1 MAGDLTAAIDQAM
14 EICWDE
20 GFGYNLGGM
29 AQSHAAGVDCSG
41 LIGRVLHDNGFNYPS
56 YHVGT
61 INMGPYLIAAGFTE
75 YNYTSSFQMQSGDL
89 VVMNHLD
96 MTGGH
101 TFFYVE
107 DVFGYTNS
115 SGRTASTGI
124 VHRAKVEASSSR
136 TSGYSYANGDPGT
149 IPGDVNNPSGPGD
162 KPRNGVGA
170 YWEVWCHAYSV
181 LINGYDWTDP
191 GDTVRVYRY
200 PGGYTGGSLYKY
212 GAFFLYNLLF
222 RNRKHVRGLKG
233 LV

>member
-1 MAGDLTAAIDQAM
+1 MPGDLNAAIDQAM

-20 GFGYNLGGM
+20 GYGYNLGGM

-41 LIGRVLHDNGFNYPS
+41 LVGRVLHDNGFNYPS

-61 INMGPYLIAAGFTE
+61 INMGPALIAAGFTE
-75 YNYTSSFQMQSGDL
+75 YNYTSSFQMQSGDI

-96 MTGGH
+96 MSGGH

-107 DVFGYTNS
+107 DIRAYTDPSADSANI
-115 SGRTASTGI
+115 GI
-124 VHRAKVEASSSR
+124 VHRAKVEASSTR
-136 TSGYSYANGDPGT
+136 GHTAAGDHRKNG
-149 IPGDVNNPSGPGD
+149 N
-162 KPRNGVGA
+162 GA

-212 GAFFLYNLLF
+212 GALFLYHLLF

-233 LV
+233 LI

>member
-1 MAGDLTAAIDQAM
+1 MAGDLNAAIDQAM
-14 EICWDE
+14 AICWDE
-20 GFGYNLGGM
+20 GYGYNLGGM

-41 LIGRVLHDNGFNYPS
+41 LVGRVLHDNGFNYPS

-61 INMGPYLIAAGFTE
+61 INMGPALIAAGFAE
-75 YNYTSSFQMQSGDL
+75 YNYNSSFQMQSGDI

-96 MTGGH
+96 MSGGH

-107 DVFGYTNS
+107 DIRAYTDPSADSANI
-115 SGRTASTGI
+115 GI
-124 VHRAKVEASSSR
+124 VHRAKVEASSTR
-136 TSGYSYANGDPGT
+136 GHTAAGDHRKNG
-149 IPGDVNNPSGPGD
+149 N
-162 KPRNGVGA
+162 GA

-212 GAFFLYNLLF
+212 GALFLYHLLF

-233 LV
+233 LI

>member
-1 MAGDLTAAIDQAM
+1 MAGDLNSAIDQAM
-14 EICWDE
+14 AICWDE
-20 GFGYNLGGM
+20 GYGYNLGGM

-75 YNYTSSFQMQSGDL
+75 YNYTSSFQMQSGDI

-107 DVFGYTNS
+107 DIRAYTDPSADSANI
-115 SGRTASTGI
+115 GT
-124 VHRAKVEASSSR
+124 VHRAKVEASSTR
-136 TSGYSYANGDPGT
+136 GHTAQGDHRKNG
-149 IPGDVNNPSGPGD
+149 N
-162 KPRNGVGA
+162 GA

-222 RNRKHVRGLKG
+222 RNRKHVRRLKG
-233 LV
+233 LI

>member
-1 MAGDLTAAIDQAM
+1 MAGDLNAAIDQAM

-20 GFGYNLGGM
+20 GYGYRLGGM
-29 AQSHAAGVDCSG
+29 ALSHADGVDCSG
-41 LIGRVLHDNGFNYPS
+41 LVGRVLHDNGFNYPS

-61 INMGPYLIAAGFTE
+61 INMGPALISAGFTE
-75 YNYTSSFQMQSGDL
+75 YNYNSNFQMQSGDI

-107 DVFGYTNS
+107 DIRAYTDS
-115 SGRTASTGI
+115 SADSANIGI
-124 VHRAKVEASSSR
+124 VHNAKVEASSTR
-136 TSGYSYANGDPGT
+136 GHTAQGDHRKNGT
-149 IPGDVNNPSGPGD
+149 
-162 KPRNGVGA
+162 GA

-191 GDTVRVYRY
+191 GDSVKVYRY

-212 GAFFLYNLLF
+212 GALFLYQLL
-222 RNRKHVRGLKG
+222 RSRRHVRRLKG
-233 LV
+233 L

>member
-1 MAGDLTAAIDQAM
+1 MAGDLNAAIDQAM
-14 EICWDE
+14 AICWDE

-61 INMGPYLIAAGFTE
+61 INMGSYLIAAGFTE
-75 YNYTSSFQMQSGDL
+75 YNYNSSFQMESGDI

-107 DVFGYTNS
+107 DIRAYTDPSADSANI
-115 SGRTASTGI
+115 GT
-124 VHRAKVEASSSR
+124 VHRAKVEASSTR
-136 TSGYSYANGDPGT
+136 GHTAAGDHRKNG
-149 IPGDVNNPSGPGD
+149 N
-162 KPRNGVGA
+162 GA

-222 RNRKHVRGLKG
+222 RNRKHVRRLKG
-233 LV
+233 LI

>member
-1 MAGDLTAAIDQAM
+1 MPGDLNAAIDQAM
-14 EICWDE
+14 AICWDE
-20 GFGYNLGGM
+20 GYGYNLGGM

-41 LIGRVLHDNGFNYPS
+41 LVGRVLHDNGFNYPS

-61 INMGPYLIAAGFTE
+61 INMGPALIAAGFTE
-75 YNYTSSFQMQSGDL
+75 YNYNSTFQMQSGDI

-96 MTGGH
+96 MSGGH

-107 DVFGYTNS
+107 DIRAYTDPSADSANI
-115 SGRTASTGI
+115 GI
-124 VHRAKVEASSSR
+124 VHRAKVEASSTR
-136 TSGYSYANGDPGT
+136 GHTAAGDHRKNG
-149 IPGDVNNPSGPGD
+149 N
-162 KPRNGVGA
+162 GA

-233 LV
+233 LI

>member
-1 MAGDLTAAIDQAM
+1 MAGDLNAAIDQAM
-14 EICWDE
+14 AICWDE
-20 GFGYNLGGM
+20 GYGYNLGGM

-41 LIGRVLHDNGFNYPS
+41 LVGRVLHDNGFNYPS

-61 INMGPYLIAAGFTE
+61 INMGPALIAAGFTE
-75 YNYTSSFQMQSGDL
+75 YNYNSSFQMQSGDI

-107 DVFGYTNS
+107 DIRAYTDPSADSANI
-115 SGRTASTGI
+115 GI
-124 VHRAKVEASSSR
+124 VHRAKVEASSTR
-136 TSGYSYANGDPGT
+136 GHTAAGDHRKNG
-149 IPGDVNNPSGPGD
+149 N
-162 KPRNGVGA
+162 GA

-212 GAFFLYNLLF
+212 GAMFLYHLLF

>member
-1 MAGDLTAAIDQAM
+1 MAGDLNAAIDQAM
-14 EICWDE
+14 AICWDE
-20 GFGYNLGGM
+20 GYGYNLGGM

-41 LIGRVLHDNGFNYPS
+41 LVGRVLHDNGFNYPS

-61 INMGPYLIAAGFTE
+61 INMGPALIAAGFTE
-75 YNYTSSFQMQSGDL
+75 YNYNSSFQMQSGDI

-107 DVFGYTNS
+107 DIRAYTDPSADSANI
-115 SGRTASTGI
+115 GI
-124 VHRAKVEASSSR
+124 VHHAKVEASSTR
-136 TSGYSYANGDPGT
+136 GHTAAGDHRKNG
-149 IPGDVNNPSGPGD
+149 N
-162 KPRNGVGA
+162 GA

-212 GAFFLYNLLF
+212 GAMFLYHLLF

-233 LV
+233 LI

>member
-1 MAGDLTAAIDQAM
+1 MAGDLNAAIDQAM
-14 EICWDE
+14 AICWNE
-20 GFGYNLGGM
+20 GYGYNLGGM
-29 AQSHAAGVDCSG
+29 AHSYAQGVDCSG
-41 LIGRVLHDNGFNYPS
+41 LVGRVLSDNGFNYPS

-61 INMGPYLIAAGFTE
+61 INMGPALISAGFTE
-75 YNYTSSFQMQSGDL
+75 YQYTSSFQMQSGDI

-107 DVFGYTNS
+107 DIIAYTDPGADS
-115 SGRTASTGI
+115 AATGV
-124 VHRAKVEASSSR
+124 VHRAKVEASSTR
-136 TSGYSYANGDPGT
+136 GHTAQGDHKKNGT
-149 IPGDVNNPSGPGD
+149 
-162 KPRNGVGA
+162 GA

-191 GDTVRVYRY
+191 GDSVKVYRY

>member
-1 MAGDLTAAIDQAM
+1 MPGDLNAAIDQAM
-14 EICWDE
+14 AICWNE
-20 GFGYNLGGM
+20 GYGYNLGGM
-29 AQSHAAGVDCSG
+29 AQSYAAGVDCSG

-75 YNYTSSFQMQSGDL
+75 NNYSSNFALQSGDI

-107 DVFGYTNS
+107 DITAYTDPS
-115 SGRTASTGI
+115 ADSASIGM
-124 VHRAKVEASSSR
+124 VHRAKVEASSNRGHS
-136 TSGYSYANGDPGT
+136 TQGDHKKNG
-149 IPGDVNNPSGPGD
+149 N
-162 KPRNGVGA
+162 GA
-170 YWEVWCHAYSV
+170 YWEVWCHAFYEPPV
-181 LINGYDWTDP
+181 QGYDPTDP
-191 GDTVRVYRY
+191 GDSVKVYRY

-212 GAFFLYNLLF
+212 GALFLYHLLF

>member
-1 MAGDLTAAIDQAM
+1 MAGDLNAAIDQAM
-14 EICWDE
+14 AICWDE
-20 GFGYNLGGM
+20 GYGYNLGGM

-41 LIGRVLHDNGFNYPS
+41 LVGRVLHDNGFNYPS

-61 INMGPYLIAAGFTE
+61 INMGPALIAAGFTE
-75 YNYTSSFQMQSGDL
+75 YNYTSSFQMQSGDI

-107 DVFGYTNS
+107 DIRAYTDPSADSANI
-115 SGRTASTGI
+115 GI
-124 VHRAKVEASSSR
+124 VHHAKVEASSTR
-136 TSGYSYANGDPGT
+136 GHTAAGDHRKNG
-149 IPGDVNNPSGPGD
+149 N
-162 KPRNGVGA
+162 GA

-212 GAFFLYNLLF
+212 GALFLYHLLF

-233 LV
+233 LI

>member
-1 MAGDLTAAIDQAM
+1 MPGDLNAAIDQAM
-14 EICWDE
+14 AICWDE
-20 GFGYNLGGM
+20 GYGYNLGGM

-61 INMGPYLIAAGFTE
+61 INMGPALIAAGFTE
-75 YNYTSSFQMQSGDL
+75 YNYNSSFQMQSGDI

-96 MTGGH
+96 MSGGH

-107 DVFGYTNS
+107 DIRAYTDPSADSANI
-115 SGRTASTGI
+115 GI
-124 VHRAKVEASSSR
+124 VHRAKVEASSTR
-136 TSGYSYANGDPGT
+136 GHTAQGDHRKNG
-149 IPGDVNNPSGPGD
+149 N
-162 KPRNGVGA
+162 GA

-212 GAFFLYNLLF
+212 GALFLYHLLF
-222 RNRKHVRGLKG
+222 RNRKHCRGLKG
-233 LV
+233 LI

>member
-1 MAGDLTAAIDQAM
+1 MAGDLNAAIDQAM
-14 EICWDE
+14 AICWDE
-20 GFGYNLGGM
+20 GYGYNLGGM

-41 LIGRVLHDNGFNYPS
+41 LVGRVLHDNGFNYPS

-61 INMGPYLIAAGFTE
+61 INMGPALIAAGFTE
-75 YNYTSSFQMQSGDL
+75 YNYTSSFQMQSGDI

-96 MTGGH
+96 MSGGH

-107 DVFGYTNS
+107 DIRAYTDPSADSANI
-115 SGRTASTGI
+115 GI
-124 VHRAKVEASSSR
+124 VHRAKVEASSTR
-136 TSGYSYANGDPGT
+136 GHTAAGDHRKNG
-149 IPGDVNNPSGPGD
+149 N
-162 KPRNGVGA
+162 GA

-212 GAFFLYNLLF
+212 GALFLYHLLF

-233 LV
+233 LI

>member
-1 MAGDLTAAIDQAM
+1 MPGDLNAAIDQAM
-14 EICWDE
+14 AICWDE
-20 GFGYNLGGM
+20 GYGYNLGGM

-41 LIGRVLHDNGFNYPS
+41 LVGRVLHDNGFNYPS

-61 INMGPYLIAAGFTE
+61 INMGPALIAAGFTE
-75 YNYTSSFQMQSGDL
+75 YNYTSSFQMQSGDI

-96 MTGGH
+96 MSGGH

-107 DVFGYTNS
+107 DIRAYTDPSADSANI
-115 SGRTASTGI
+115 GI
-124 VHRAKVEASSSR
+124 VHHAKVEASSTR
-136 TSGYSYANGDPGT
+136 GHTAAGDHRKNG
-149 IPGDVNNPSGPGD
+149 N
-162 KPRNGVGA
+162 GA

-212 GAFFLYNLLF
+212 GALFLYHLLF

-233 LV
+233 LI

>member
-1 MAGDLTAAIDQAM
+1 MAGDLNAAIDQAM

-20 GFGYNLGGM
+20 GYGYRLGGM
-29 AQSHAAGVDCSG
+29 ALSHADGVDCSG
-41 LIGRVLHDNGFNYPS
+41 LVGRVLHDNGFNYPS

-61 INMGPYLIAAGFTE
+61 INMGPALISAGFTE
-75 YNYTSSFQMQSGDL
+75 YNYTSSFQMQSGDI

-107 DVFGYTNS
+107 DIRAYTD
-115 SGRTASTGI
+115 ASADSANIGI
-124 VHRAKVEASSSR
+124 VHNAKVEASSTR
-136 TSGYSYANGDPGT
+136 GHTAQGDHRKNG
-149 IPGDVNNPSGPGD
+149 N
-162 KPRNGVGA
+162 GA

-191 GDTVRVYRY
+191 GDSVKVYRY

-212 GAFFLYNLLF
+212 GALFLYQLL
-222 RNRKHVRGLKG
+222 RSRRHVRRLKG
-233 LV
+233 L

>member
-1 MAGDLTAAIDQAM
+1 MPGDLNAAIDQAM
-14 EICWDE
+14 AICWDE
-20 GFGYNLGGM
+20 GYGYNLGGM

-41 LIGRVLHDNGFNYPS
+41 LVGRVLHDNGFNYPS

-61 INMGPYLIAAGFTE
+61 INMGPALIAAGFTE
-75 YNYTSSFQMQSGDL
+75 YNYTSSFQMQSGDI

-107 DVFGYTNS
+107 DITAYTDPSADSANI
-115 SGRTASTGI
+115 GI
-124 VHRAKVEASSSR
+124 VHKAKVEASSTR
-136 TSGYSYANGDPGT
+136 GHTAAGDHRKNG
-149 IPGDVNNPSGPGD
+149 N
-162 KPRNGVGA
+162 GA

-200 PGGYTGGSLYKY
+200 PGGYYPVKKNAAAGFMALMSGYVKSRRKR
-212 GAFFLYNLLF
+212 GFFE
-222 RNRKHVRGLKG
+222 
-233 LV
+233 